1 MGANN
6 WQYQSQ
12 SIYTTDEYDDS
23 SQEEDDTI
31 NSLDEDDTDSVH
43 SRRFNMILYNNLNH
57 LNQLMVHNNGS
68 RSRSSKR
75 PLDDLLSNVAH
86 VVSDDNESDD
96 NQTEQQR
103 HTRRS
108 VGCDLEF
115 EYHGKKEEDEFYV
128 HQEKL
133 RRGCYSSTAAP
144 KQYARWVVA
153 EQALADTSAC
163 TAMRTSSSFI
173 RLQNEHRFADAA

>member
-12 SIYTTDEYDDS
+12 SIYTTDENDDS
-23 SQEEDDTI
+23 SQEEDDTT
-31 NSLDEDDTDSVH
+31 NSLDEDGTDSVH

-86 VVSDDNESDD
+86 VVSDDDESDD

-103 HTRRS
+103 HKRRS
-108 VGCDLEF
+108 AGCDLEF
-115 EYHGKKEEDEFYV
+115 EYYNKKEEDEFYD

-144 KQYARWVVA
+144 KQYACWVVA
-153 EQALADTSAC
+153 EPALADTSAC
-163 TAMRTSSSFI
+163 TAMRISSSFI